1 MLDSAT
7 GLQMK
12 NSAIINHHWKT
23 DDSQVGNSQSML
35 FEEFQHENVV
45 ENS

>member
-12 NSAIINHHWKT
+12 NSAIINHHRQI
-23 DDSQVGNSQSML
+23 DDSQVRNSQSML
-35 FEEFQHENVV
+35 FEELQHENVV